1 MCNTMRKI
9 KKVARIKISKELKTG
24 NMLNPKIFKSYDIR
38 GIYPAEITGETAY
51 EVGKALPKMLTSKTA
66 EPTKIFRMAVG
77 RDARLGSPNLHK
89 ELLRGLMGQGAEVND
104 LGLVPIEAMYFAVGK
119 YGYDGGVMV
128 TASHNPKEYAGMKIV
143 GKGV

>member
-66 EPTKIFRMAVG
+66 GLLDLLKKTSVINEPSKWLDKEISSLHMERGWNIF
-77 RDARLGSPNLHK
+77 K
-89 ELLRGLMGQGAEVND
+89 ENYSCGVSRSRTLLMQTV
-104 LGLVPIEAMYFAVGK
+104 
-119 YGYDGGVMV
+119 
-128 TASHNPKEYAGMKIV
+128 
-143 GKGV
+143 